1 MFQNKNVVINENDTL
16 HSALIKLSK
25 ISNLSKLILFVT
37 NDNNQIIGSVTDGD
51 VRRALIEDKN
61 LDKKIGDICNRNFL
75 FLKDSEKYVSLKKIK
90 KSNPSIKILPVLNK
104 NDQLVSS
111 ILNLVKKYKVNMSE
125 NFSILV
131 NSGPGS
137 FSSIRVSLTVAKGIK
152 ISKKI
157 NLYGFKNS
165 DLGQFNLANI
175 ELLIKKNLIQKNLI
189 KPLYIS

>member
-1 MFQNKNVVINENDTL
+1 M
-16 HSALIKLSK
+16 IKDF
-25 ISNLSKLILFVT
+25 LILNCIGK
-37 NDNNQIIGSVTDGD
+37 ND
-51 VRRALIEDKN
+51 
-61 LDKKIGDICNRNFL
+61 KIGIKADNKFHIYDFNQ
-75 FLKDSEKYVSLKKIK
+75 KI
-90 KSNPSIKILPVLNK
+90 NK
-104 NDQLVSS
+104 NDQLVLN
-111 ILNLVKKYKVNMSE
+111 ILNLIKKYKVNISD

-137 FSSIRVSLTVAKGIK
+137 FSSIRVSLAVAKGIK

-165 DLGQFNLANI
+165 DLGQFNLVNI